1 MKLLLYCTKAKPYLI
16 HESGD
21 YDCDDMCCS
30 YNNFAIVDKQNLYN
44 DDISLQETLNGKIVA
59 ECDFEVEKYLTE
71 KSLFSNELRIVN
83 KHLYEGVAKYSET
96 EKMLDNLLKQS
107 CLNIKELTKYMGTEI
122 SVIIQKDLY
131 AIHIKNL
138 VIYDEPKELRE
149 YCYGVYPRTN
159 SIIDQF
165 KINDYS
171 SISVMYECDKAPKN
185 MARVFTWDWNEGKS
199 DDTYVLIS
207 VKPEELC
214 RILNEEQ
221 TILLKKRVL
230 KEME

>member
-1 MKLLLYCTKAKPYLI
+1 MLTKMLLYCTKLNPFLINDCGKFYL
-16 HESGD
+16 D
-21 YDCDDMCCS
+21 NKT
-30 YNNFAIVDKQNLYN
+30 YNYYWKKGMIAP
-44 DDISLQETLNGKIVA
+44 EHLNGKIVG
-59 ECDFEVEKYLTE
+59 ECDFEVEEIYFQDGTLDQA
-71 KSLFSNELRIVN
+71 ELGITGWRTN
-83 KHLYEGVAKYSET
+83 KLVEF
-96 EKMLDNLLKQS
+96 NLLSKS
-107 CLNIKELTKYMGTEI
+107 CLSYNQLVDYLKNNDG
-122 SVIIQKDLY
+122 Y

-138 VIYDEPKELRE
+138 KIYDKPKKLRE

-159 SIIDQF
+159 NIIDQF

-171 SISVMYECDKAPKN
+171 SISVMYECEKAPKN

-221 TILLKKRVL
+221 TILPRKRVL
-230 KEME
+230 KEML